1 MHQQIFLTYILVL
14 SGAIQTAAAITAFRL
29 IGITGRRGA
38 WGLISGALALM
49 AVRRFI
55 ALFHLLSG
63 VKYVDP
69 DPLNESIG
77 LVLSMMMLLGIARIG
92 PIFIERRKA
101 EESLKESEEK
111 MRLLTET
118 TVDAITMID
127 GNGAIEY
134 WNPAAERI
142 FGYPAAEAIGKSL
155 HLLLAPE
162 RYHDRYLKG
171 FERFR
176 ETGQGQAIGKV
187 LELEAVRK
195 DGIEIPVEVSFSLLQ
210 RKEERHAIG
219 IMRDISERKEAEAER
234 KKLEEQLR
242 QSQKMEAIGTLTGG
256 IAHDF
261 NNILTAIIGFSTLV
275 KMKLQDN
282 DPLHSNVDNILAAS
296 DRAANLTRS
305 MLAFCRKQI
314 MTRRS
319 VDLNGIIRNV
329 ENFLSR
335 VIGEDVELR
344 TKLTG
349 SSWNIFADSV
359 QIEQVLMNLATN
371 ARDAMPQGGTLNIET
386 SRVEIEEDFINRHG
400 YGAPGAYAMLALSD
414 TGCGMD
420 EETSKRIYEPFFTTK
435 EVGKGTG
442 LGLSVVYG
450 IVKQHDGYITC
461 YSEKGKGSTFR
472 VYLPII
478 KEEAESREVMAFAP
492 VPKGSETI
500 LLVEDDV
507 HVRTPIRLY
516 LENFGY
522 RVIEA
527 VDGEDGVSKFV
538 ANEDEIDLA
547 LIDVIMPRLNGRE
560 VYCRIRER
568 KPEIRVVFMS
578 GYTADILQQEELL
591 DEGLIVLM
599 KPAVNRELMNTI
611 RNLLDQ

>member
-1 MHQQIFLTYILVL
+1 MNQQIFLTYILGL
-14 SGAIQTAAAITAFRL
+14 SVAIQTAAAFTAFRL

-38 WGLISGALALM
+38 WGLISGALLLM
-49 AVRRFI
+49 AARRLI
-55 ALFHLLSG
+55 ALYYTVSG
-63 VKYVDP
+63 VPNIGP
-69 DPLNESIG
+69 DILNESLG
-77 LVLSMMMLLGIARIG
+77 LVLSMMMFLGIARIG

-118 TVDAITMID
+118 AVDAITMID

-142 FGYPAAEAIGKSL
+142 FGYSSHEAIGKSL

-162 RYHDRYLKG
+162 RYHDRFLKG

-176 ETGQGQAIGKV
+176 QTGQGPAIGNI

-195 DGIEIPVEVSFSLLQ
+195 GGTEIPVEVSFSVLLL
-210 RKEERHAIG
+210 KEERHAIG

-234 KKLEEQLR
+234 KKLEAQLR

-305 MLAFCRKQI
+305 MLAFCRKQV
-314 MTRRS
+314 MTRRP
-319 VDLNGIIRNV
+319 VDLNVIIRNV

-335 VIGEDVELR
+335 VIGEDVELK
-344 TKLTG
+344 TQLTG
-349 SSWNIFADSV
+349 SSWNILADSV

-371 ARDAMPQGGTLNIET
+371 ARDAMPHGGTLNIET
-386 SRVEIEEDFINRHG
+386 SCVEIEEEFISRHG
-400 YGAPGAYAMLALSD
+400 YGTPGAYTVLSMSD
-414 TGCGMD
+414 TGGGMD
-420 EETSKRIYEPFFTTK
+420 EDTAKRIYEPFFTTK
-435 EVGKGTG
+435 PVGKGTG

-450 IVKQHDGYITC
+450 IVKQHDGFITC
-461 YSEKGKGSTFR
+461 YSERGKGTTFR

-478 KEEAESREVMAFAP
+478 KEEAESSQATTGVP
-492 VPKGSETI
+492 VSRGSETI
-500 LLVEDDV
+500 LLVEDDG

-516 LENFGY
+516 LENYGY
-522 RVIEA
+522 RIIEA
-527 VDGEDGVSKFV
+527 VDGEDGVNQFI
-538 ANEDEIDLA
+538 ANENKIDLA

-560 VYCRIRER
+560 VFRRIRER

-578 GYTADILQQEELL
+578 GYTADILQQEELVE
-591 DEGLIVLM
+591 EGVNILM
-599 KPAVNRELMNTI
+599 KPAVNRELLKTI

>member
-1 MHQQIFLTYILVL
+1 MNQQLYLTYLLGL
-14 SGAIQTAAAITAFRL
+14 SMVIQTAAAIMAFRL
-29 IGITGRRGA
+29 IGITGRKGA

-49 AVRRFI
+49 AVRRFMT
-55 ALFHLLSG
+55 LYHLVFG
-63 VKYVDP
+63 VPYIGP

-118 TVDAITMID
+118 AVDAITMID

-142 FGYPAAEAIGKSL
+142 FGYPAAEVIGKSL

-195 DGIEIPVEVSFSLLQ
+195 DGIEIPVEVSFSVLQ

-219 IMRDISERKEAEAER
+219 IMRDISERKEAETER

-275 KMKLQDN
+275 KMKLEDN

-314 MTRRS
+314 MTRKA

-329 ENFLSR
+329 ENFLAR

-349 SSWNIFADSV
+349 SSLNIFADSV

-371 ARDAMPQGGTLNIET
+371 SRDAMPHGGTLHIET
-386 SRVEIEEDFINRHG
+386 SCVEIEEDFINRHG
-400 YGAPGAYAMLALSD
+400 YGAPGAFAMLALSD
-414 TGCGMD
+414 TGGGMD

-450 IVKQHDGYITC
+450 IVKQHDGFISC
-461 YSEKGKGSTFR
+461 YSEKGKGTTFR

-478 KEEAESREVMAFAP
+478 KEEAESSQAATCAP
-492 VPKGSETI
+492 VTKGSETI

-516 LENFGY
+516 LENYGY

-538 ANEDEIDLA
+538 ANEDKIDLA

-591 DEGLIVLM
+591 DEGMSILM
-599 KPAVNRELMNTI
+599 KPAVNRELLNTI